1 MAILLL
7 QRLFQAAMILLGVAA
22 ITFALLHYLPA
33 DPAALIAGRSANAS
47 MIANVRHQLGLDLPL
62 PQQFWNYLVRLVH
75 GDLGRSYVQRTDVSS
90 LILARFPATFYLML
104 AGIFVEVAIGLS
116 AGILAA
122 TRRNT
127 FADSLVMTLSFVG
140 VSAPQFVVALLLLY
154 VFAATL
160 SWFPMSGYGTPIHI
174 VLPALTLGL
183 LGAGWYARMTR
194 SAMLDVLNQDYI
206 RTANAKGLS
215 KMRVIWRHGV
225 PNALLPLIAMI
236 GIDIGQFMAGVVVV
250 EAVYGWPGIGQL
262 AWQGIQQV
270 DLPIIIGVTLVSSL
284 AIVLGN
290 LLADILTP
298 FLDPRI
304 RAGRNS

>member
-1 MAILLL
+1 MALLLL

-33 DPAALIAGRSANAS
+33 DPAALIAGRSANAA

-62 PQQFWNYLVRLVH
+62 PVQFWNYLVQLLH
-75 GDLGRSYVQRTDVSS
+75 GDLGRSYVQRSDVSA
-90 LILARFPATFYLML
+90 LILARLPATFYLMM

-122 TRRNT
+122 TRRNSFT
-127 FADSLVMTLSFVG
+127 DSLVMTLSFIG

-154 VFAATL
+154 VFAAML
-160 SWFPMSGYGTPIHI
+160 DWFPMSGYGTPAHI
-174 VLPALTLGL
+174 VLPAVTLGL

-194 SAMLDVLNQDYI
+194 SAMIDVLNQDYI

-215 KMRVIWRHGV
+215 KSRVIWRHGV

-250 EAVYGWPGIGQL
+250 EAVFGWPGIGQL
-262 AWQGIQQV
+262 AWQGIQQ
-270 DLPIIIGVTLVSSL
+270 SL

-290 LLADILTP
+290 LIADILAP

-304 RAGRNS
+304 RAGRTV